1 MVTKS
6 RSGASYNR
14 LLCEFAGL
22 STDIKP
28 IEKFSDTS
36 GDIYIEN
43 GSEFIEMDTSKK
55 SLYNAENKQWE
66 EV

>member
-1 MVTKS
+1 
-6 RSGASYNR
+6 
-14 LLCEFAGL
+14 L
-22 STDIKP
+22 STDTKP

-36 GDIYIEN
+36 GEIYIEN